1 MNIGNLVKMANQIG
15 AFFEAMPDR
24 AQAVA
29 DVAAHLQRAWEP
41 RMRTALVE
49 HLDGPGGGDLKAIV
63 REAVNTHR
71 GALAPNPAPDS
82 ARG

>member
-29 DVAAHLQRAWEP
+29 DVAAHLQRSWEP
-41 RMRTALVE
+41 RMRAALLD
-49 HLDGPGGGDLKAIV
+49 HLDGQDGGDLKAIV
-63 REAVNTHR
+63 REAVIAHR
-71 GALAPNPAPDS
+71 GALAPDPAPAD
-82 ARG
+82 ARS